1 MCSRSSTDPPRP
13 LFSGE
18 LELGSAIRSSGIH
31 SSPPGAPFEAIRA
44 SSAAFVTHK
53 PFDLCPGALNPQVS
67 STLPSSSS
75 GSGPFTPNP
84 SKFHQGFVEEGL
96 SQEAEERARLQHQV
110 QHLVGLTHLEP
121 LLTSSATPNLVE
133 SNKAHAG
140 NLVDALSES
149 DSEED
154 LLEVLGGVLLLWL
167 LFSSSDVS
175 VDLFCIMLCGSCMAV
190 QISSVVGSIFY
201 MSFCF
206 SPAADK
212 LLLFKQPAAAVLVS
226 VNALYAKPSGAVVG
240 SPFAEGDILCIVSS
254 VLVVRFVSATA
265 VIDTSNRTQLQ
276 VSMLNFCG
284 RTSEVEQRTT
294 ELHVAAVLCYCC
306 CPCCCFD

>member
-1 MCSRSSTDPPRP
+1 M
-13 LFSGE
+13 FK
-18 LELGSAIRSSGIH
+18 LGS
-31 SSPPGAPFEAIRA
+31 
-44 SSAAFVTHK
+44 
-53 PFDLCPGALNPQVS
+53 
-67 STLPSSSS
+67 LPI
-75 GSGPFTPNP
+75 P
-84 SKFHQGFVEEGL
+84 SKQPLQTKTLNCCSQG
-96 SQEAEERARLQHQV
+96 SSKAMV
-110 QHLVGLTHLEP
+110 QGQ
-121 LLTSSATPNLVE
+121 
-133 SNKAHAG
+133 
-140 NLVDALSES
+140 
-149 DSEED
+149 
-154 LLEVLGGVLLLWL
+154 LLLWL

-175 VDLFCIMLCGSCMAV
+175 ADLFCIMLCGSCMAV

-201 MSFCF
+201 TSFCF

-226 VNALYAKPSGAVVG
+226 VNAWAVVG
-240 SPFAEGDILCIVSS
+240 SPFAEGDVLCIVSS
-254 VLVVRFVSATA
+254 VLVVRFVSTTA